1 MSRLPTPGQDSGT
14 WGGILND
21 YLAQAHNT
29 DGTLKAAAVTA
40 AGAYNKPAQGIP
52 ATDLAGSIPST
63 AFDSATQTTLAK
75 ANSAVQTV
83 NSKTPTAGDVTLS
96 ATDVGALTQPVA
108 DGRYLPLTTPAV
120 PAAVGLLW
128 SDEFTE
134 STMSY
139 ATDTGGG
146 TWRTKPHE
154 AGGTLANGYSDFA
167 GSSWNVSAADAT
179 TYGVITIA
187 NSVMTI
193 KAMRNPG
200 LSGVSNNWIGAQLS
214 TNHLIPTL
222 TWRYGYFEWRIQLPN
237 PARGMFPALWLFN
250 NDITRSSAT
259 AGAEMDVMEVFGYPT
274 GDPWNAGV
282 HYNNGGLPVS
292 GIKNEPIYTG
302 TDDTAGWHRYGVD
315 WQSDHI
321 TFYKDGVSVGSV
333 SSAGVTWFQ
342 TANLGI
348 RMDYV
353 MDPTFV
359 GAADQSTPTDP
370 AIGTTPQMNVDY
382 VRVYTSLPAGMPTG
396 SADPLASLNPTT
408 SVSAP
413 RLQVAPLVSGQVVSA
428 GTVNALIGNDAD
440 HESRIVGLQSNTRTQ
455 TDPTQ
460 QLLKMYAATS
470 GSPTVGIEELYNAS
484 GNLKYQLSP
493 DGSGMFDGQALTD
506 PVSSN
511 RAGVF
516 VGQKDG
522 NRRVIMVN
530 GNTGQ
535 DVQLDN
541 NNGTFR
547 LLQNGGSRLEANTN
561 QVTFKAGR
569 IMSAATVTSPQT
581 LSLAREMIFANSSS
595 GMTLTLP
602 AASTAGAGTTYT
614 IKNIGSGTITM
625 ASAGGTIDTTTIST
639 TAVVRYASDGTN
651 WWSI

>member
-1 MSRLPTPGQDSGT
+1 MTRLPTPGQDDGT

-21 YLAQAHNT
+21 YLDQSHNN
-29 DGTLKAAAVTA
+29 DGTLKTSAVTA
-40 AGAYNKPAQGIP
+40 AGAYTKPSAGIP
-52 ATDLAGSIPST
+52 ATDLDNP
-63 AFDSATQTTLAK
+63 TQTVLAQ
-75 ANSAVQTV
+75 AASAVQSV
-83 NSKTPTAGDVTLS
+83 NTKTPTAGNVTLS
-96 ATDVGALTQPVA
+96 ATDVGALTQSTA
-108 DGRYLPLTTPAV
+108 DGRYIAQTTPAV

-167 GSSWNVSAADAT
+167 GSSWNVDAADAT

-200 LSGVSNNWIGAQLS
+200 LAGVSNNWIGAQLS
-214 TNHLIPTL
+214 SNHLIPNL
-222 TWRYGYFEWRIQLPN
+222 TWRYGYFEWRMQLPN
-237 PARGMFPALWLFN
+237 PVRGMFPALWLFN

-259 AGAEMDVMEVFGYPT
+259 AGAEIDVMEVFGYPT

-282 HYNNGGLPVS
+282 HYNNGGLSGS

-359 GAADQSTPTDP
+359 GSADQSTPTDP
-370 AIGTTPQMNVDY
+370 PIGSTPMMNVDY
-382 VRVYTSLPAGMPTG
+382 VRVYTAYPAGMPTG
-396 SADPLASLNPTT
+396 SNDPLASLSPVT
-408 SVSAP
+408 STSPA
-413 RLQVAPLVSGQVVSA
+413 RSNIAPLVSGQVVTA
-428 GTVNALIGNDAD
+428 TVVNELIGNDTD
-440 HESRIVGLQSNTRTQ
+440 HESRIVALQSNTRTQ

-506 PVSSN
+506 PVSTN

-561 QVTFKAGR
+561 QITFKAGR
-569 IMSAATVTSPQT
+569 IMSAATVTTAQT
-581 LSLAREMIFANSSS
+581 LSLAREMIFASSS
-595 GMTLTLP
+595 SPMTLTLP
-602 AASTAGAGTTYT
+602 AAPTAGAGTTFT
-614 IKNIGSGTITM
+614 IKNIGSGTVTM
-625 ASAGGTIDTTTIST
+625 ASAGGTIDTTTIGTS
-639 TAVVRYASDGTN
+639 AVVRYASDGTN